1 MSTRKSLLF
10 SFLDRYASLAISIVS
25 SMVIA
30 RLLTP
35 SEIGVFSVTMVLLA
49 FVTTVRDMGA
59 GSYLVQ
65 EKELTTDRIRAVWAV
80 QLSLGLILACVV
92 LLASY
97 PVSVFYHEPRML
109 NIMFVISLNY
119 AVNPFGSL
127 TYAWL
132 MREIR
137 FKSIAVM
144 RFSAALV
151 GALVSTGFAWANYGP
166 ISLAFGSL
174 ASIVVN
180 AILAV
185 YFRPESFPWMPG
197 VKEIKRVLSF
207 GSKITGTSLVGVLS
221 GGTSELLLGK
231 LQDLT
236 AVGLYSRASGL
247 VQMFQRLFVDA
258 VGVVCLPWFSK
269 QSREQGGFV
278 ESYIKATLY
287 VSACGWSF
295 CLLVICLAHPL
306 VRFLYGPQWDQA
318 VDLARLLAVA
328 AAFAIPVI
336 LGQVALLASGAV
348 APMARLTVLCAFQN
362 VGFMALG
369 AYLGLWA
376 IGFAAILSAIVA
388 SSLWLRTTSRH
399 VGFSLTQLI
408 PGMRQSA
415 LVALLAG
422 LGPFLVL
429 CFYGPYPEAVLLPL
443 FLGSF
448 GGIVGFVAGVYLFQ
462 HPLQE
467 ELGPLWVRLQKKL
480 R

>member
-1 MSTRKSLLF
+1 M
-10 SFLDRYASLAISIVS
+10 Y
-25 SMVIA
+25 VIA
-30 RLLTP
+30 
-35 SEIGVFSVTMVLLA
+35 
-49 FVTTVRDMGA
+49 
-59 GSYLVQ
+59 
-65 EKELTTDRIRAVWAV
+65 
-80 QLSLGLILACVV
+80 
-92 LLASY
+92 
-97 PVSVFYHEPRML
+97 
-109 NIMFVISLNY
+109 LNY

-132 MREIR
+132 MREMR

-151 GALVSTGFAWANYGP
+151 GALVSTGLAWAGYGP

-180 AILAV
+180 ALLAV
-185 YFRPESFPWMPG
+185 YFRPTSFPWMPG
-197 VKEIKRVLSF
+197 VGEIKRVLSF
-207 GSKITGTSLVGVLS
+207 GSKVTGTSLVGVLS
-221 GGTSELLLGK
+221 AGTPELLLGK

-236 AVGLYSRASGL
+236 AVGLYSRATGL

-258 VGVVCLPWFSK
+258 VGVVCLPWFSR

-278 ESYIKATLY
+278 EPYIKATLY

-295 CLLVICLAHPL
+295 CVVVICLAHPL
-306 VRFLYGPQWDQA
+306 MRFLYGTQWDQA

-328 AAFAIPVI
+328 TAFAVPAI
-336 LGQVALLASGAV
+336 LGQVALLAAGAV
-348 APMARLTVLCAFQN
+348 APMARLTVVCALQN
-362 VGFMALG
+362 VVFMAVG

-376 IGFAAILSAIVA
+376 MGFAAILSAIVA
-388 SSLWLRTTSRH
+388 SSLWLRTTSKH
-399 VGFSLTQLI
+399 IGLSLFQLI

-422 LGPFLVL
+422 AAPLAVL
-429 CFYGPYPEAVLLPL
+429 CIYGPYPEAVLAPL
-443 FLGSF
+443 FLGGV
-448 GGIVGFVAGVYLFQ
+448 GGLVGFVAGVFVFH

-467 ELGPLWVRLQKKL
+467 EFAALWLQVRQKL